1 MSNLFP
7 KMKQCKQGVVKK
19 HFVSKNLLK
28 DNDGDEKCVGLVGA
42 ALGEDVLGTSEKID
56 NLGQKLKDHK
66 IYLRNSKEVHENT
79 LAPSIHEKNV
89 IKGTPK
95 RKHGAKTRTSI
106 GST

>member
-1 MSNLFP
+1 M
-7 KMKQCKQGVVKK
+7 
-19 HFVSKNLLK
+19 LK
-28 DNDGDEKCVGLVGA
+28 DNDGDEKCVSLVGV

-56 NLGQKLKDHK
+56 NLGQELNGLQDISHG
-66 IYLRNSKEVHENT
+66 NSKEVHENT

-95 RKHGAKTRTSI
+95 RKHGAKTRTST

>member
-1 MSNLFP
+1 
-7 KMKQCKQGVVKK
+7 MKQCKQGVVKK

-28 DNDGDEKCVGLVGA
+28 DNDGDEKYVGLVGA
-42 ALGEDVLGTSEKID
+42 TLGEDVLGISEKID
-56 NLGQKLKDHK
+56 NLGQKLNGSQDLSHK
-66 IYLRNSKEVHENT
+66 NSKEIHENT

-95 RKHGAKTRTSI
+95 RKHDAKTRTSI